1 MELRQLAYFVAV
13 AEEANFTRAAER
25 LHIAQSGVS
34 AQIRRL
40 EREFGQPLLDRSGRS
55 VRLTDAGAA
64 VLPYARAALDA
75 AAAARHAVDELT
87 GLLRGHLAIGTIG
100 TTSAAQADLSVLLT
114 TFHADHPHV
123 EISMTVG
130 NSDDLIDRLRARQC
144 DVALIGLGR
153 ETPSGIGALVIF
165 DEPLVA
171 VVGPG
176 HPLSDRDTISLAT
189 LTKHPLI
196 TLYRGTGVRTSLD
209 AACAAASLHPQV
221 ICEATEPSVVIQ
233 LARQGLGIG
242 VVPRPRF
249 PVQAHWMMITGP
261 QLRSPIALAWQTDGP
276 ASPATRAFLRRA
288 HTTFR
293 RPAAPPMDT
302 QAAIAANPHRP
313 TTAQSSNVLP
323 PAPTT

>member
-40 EREFGQPLLDRSGRS
+40 EREFGQPLLDRSERT

-114 TFHADHPHV
+114 AFHTDHPQV
-123 EISMTVG
+123 EITMTVG
-130 NSDDLIDRLRARQC
+130 NSADLVDRLRDRQC

-153 ETPSGIGALVIF
+153 DTPSGIGTLVVF

-176 HPLSDRDTISLAT
+176 HPLAGRDTITLAA
-189 LTKHPLI
+189 LTKHSLI
-196 TLYRGTGVRTSLD
+196 TLYRGTGVRTSFD
-209 AACAAASLHPQV
+209 AACTAAGLHPQV
-221 ICEATEPSVVIQ
+221 TCEATEPSVVIQ
-233 LARQGLGIG
+233 LARQGIGVG
-242 VVPRPRF
+242 VVPRPRSSA
-249 PVQAHWMMITGP
+249 QAHWLTITRP
-261 QLRSPIALAWQTDGP
+261 ELRSPIALAWQADGP

-288 HTTFR
+288 HATFR
-293 RPAAPPMDT
+293 PPADSPTAT
-302 QAAIAANPHRP
+302 RAANP
-313 TTAQSSNVLP
+313 A
-323 PAPTT
+323 